1 MFWYC
6 GIRIRLCLM
15 KETCYLSSKKLLNM
29 CTVQCFKDEMTEFCT
44 CTYKRYICVW
54 EYSSETKWIA
64 DLKFLIGFNC
74 QIYVQLLWKICITKR
89 NSMRNIFWTRYSYL
103 FHFSLRLL
111 YNRFSYANLIVV
123 IFNYATAVCKV
134 TINWFT

>member
-1 MFWYC
+1 
-6 GIRIRLCLM
+6 M

-64 DLKFLIGFNC
+64 DLKFLIGLIVKYTFNC
-74 QIYVQLLWKICITKR
+74 YEKSAIRNVIECEISSEHAIATSYIFLLDYYT
-89 NSMRNIFWTRYSYL
+89 TG
-103 FHFSLRLL
+103 
-111 YNRFSYANLIVV
+111 
-123 IFNYATAVCKV
+123 
-134 TINWFT
+134 